1 MLIIL
6 HFTCCLS
13 IYKYIKLGV
22 LDKKETI
29 LETYNKRTSAE
40 KKKFRKGESEF
51 VSTNDVSRNIGHIGG
66 QIGTQLDG

>member
-1 MLIIL
+1 MA
-6 HFTCCLS
+6 
-13 IYKYIKLGV
+13 V